1 MKRLKKR
8 TAAVLAAVMLA
19 AAMPASSLMAQT
31 ASDEPDTITVET
43 AATETESMPAETE
56 GETVQTAETE
66 SAPAQTEAA
75 ADVTESET
83 VQTQT
88 AVAETESGAV
98 LPESL
103 AAQTESET
111 AQPADIAVLAET
123 DQGTLTADGIQQSV
137 PTAYIE
143 QQIADPSV
151 SMIRIKLQDNGSQ
164 ALSRD
169 TLTKLYDADKML
181 SIEMYAPENDAEPYY
196 TWFINGTAHDYNG
209 YIPCAEQISLGVT
222 IDAPE
227 FREKIDGIFGYEA
240 LYTSVEMD
248 YQGLLPGGIILS
260 VPTQLDSFEVAD
272 VYEYNEYTE
281 WLADTVY
288 GAGFTDANTS
298 YGWVLGIRMN
308 NSYVYGGNYILTNE
322 PLPVKPIDPDDV
334 IYSDIN
340 EIEAKILKDAAD
352 PEKSEINVKAGIYVP
367 NIDTYKLSI
376 PTLEAVRDSG
386 KVLNVTF
393 PGVEASAEYTWT
405 FDGSAMGEILQEVDL
420 VVTYP
425 WPVDEVESMITNGAD
440 PFVLNFRH
448 SGVLPSG
455 TTFRTGGFGGDVQ
468 DGSYGYLYYLVD
480 SGKVDVPNHMEYVGA
495 VAFSTE
501 VDEYDYVHGYAT
513 ISGLTRCSTYV
524 ITETRAEGPNI
535 VYPEPE
541 PPETDETE
549 ETEPPA
555 TDETEE
561 TVPPATDETEETA
574 PPATD
579 ETEETKEPAQTDD
592 SKDSGKDESKAPA
605 DENTQDTPKTGDQFP
620 MLALMSLMLVS
631 AAAAVVCLWKKFEHK
646 MK

>member
-1 MKRLKKR
+1 M
-8 TAAVLAAVMLA
+8 
-19 AAMPASSLMAQT
+19 
-31 ASDEPDTITVET
+31 
-43 AATETESMPAETE
+43 SMNIMN
-56 GETVQTAETE
+56 
-66 SAPAQTEAA
+66 
-75 ADVTESET
+75 
-83 VQTQT
+83 TQ
-88 AVAETESGAV
+88 
-98 LPESL
+98 
-103 AAQTESET
+103 
-111 AQPADIAVLAET
+111 
-123 DQGTLTADGIQQSV
+123 
-137 PTAYIE
+137 
-143 QQIADPSV
+143 
-151 SMIRIKLQDNGSQ
+151 
-164 ALSRD
+164 
-169 TLTKLYDADKML
+169 
-181 SIEMYAPENDAEPYY
+181 
-196 TWFINGTAHDYNG
+196 
-209 YIPCAEQISLGVT
+209 
-222 IDAPE
+222 
-227 FREKIDGIFGYEA
+227 
-240 LYTSVEMD
+240 
-248 YQGLLPGGIILS
+248 
-260 VPTQLDSFEVAD
+260 
-272 VYEYNEYTE
+272 

-308 NSYVYGGNYILTNE
+308 NYYEYGGNYILTNE
-322 PLPVKPIDPDDV
+322 PLPVQPIDPDDV

-513 ISGLTRCSTYV
+513 ISGLTHCSTYV

-541 PPETDETE
+541 PPETGETEETEPPATDETE

-561 TVPPATDETEETA
+561 TEPPATDETEETA

>member
-8 TAAVLAAVMLA
+8 TASVLAAVILA

-43 AATETESMPAETE
+43 AAAETESMPAETE

-66 SAPAQTEAA
+66 SAPAQTE
-75 ADVTESET
+75 T
-83 VQTQT
+83 
-88 AVAETESGAV
+88 
-98 LPESL
+98 
-103 AAQTESET
+103 AQTESET

-151 SMIRIKLQDNGSQ
+151 SRISIKLQDNGSQ

-260 VPTQLDSFEVAD
+260 VPTQLGGFEVAD

-308 NSYVYGGNYILTNE
+308 NYYEYGGNYILTNE

-405 FDGSAMGEILQEVDL
+405 FDGGAMGEILQEVDL

-455 TTFRTGGFGGDVQ
+455 TTFRTGGFGGEVQ

-480 SGKVDVPNHMEYVGA
+480 SGRVDVPNHMEYVGA

-501 VDEYDYVHGYAT
+501 TTDSGYVLGYAT
-513 ISGLTRCSTYV
+513 ISGLTHCSTYV

-535 VYPEPE
+535 VYPEP
-541 PPETDETE
+541 
-549 ETEPPA
+549 EPPA

-574 PPATD
+574 PPATDETEETVPPAID

>member
-31 ASDEPDTITVET
+31 ASDETDTITVET
-43 AATETESMPAETE
+43 AA
-56 GETVQTAETE
+56 
-66 SAPAQTEAA
+66 
-75 ADVTESET
+75 
-83 VQTQT
+83 
-88 AVAETESGAV
+88 AETESGAV

-103 AAQTESET
+103 ATQTESET

-151 SMIRIKLQDNGSQ
+151 SMIRIKLLDNGSQ
-164 ALSRD
+164 VLSRD
-169 TLTKLYDADKML
+169 LLVELDIAYKILYV
-181 SIEMYAPENDAEPYY
+181 EMYESMDASEPYY
-196 TWFINGTAHDYNG
+196 TWMFNGGVGMEHSDEYM
-209 YIPCAEQISLGVT
+209 YVAEQVPLHVT
-222 IDAPE
+222 IDNPE
-227 FREKIDGIFGYEA
+227 LREKIDDIFGYEA
-240 LYTSVEMD
+240 EYTLVEMD
-248 YQGLLPGGIILS
+248 YSGMIQDGMVLS
-260 VPTQLDSFEVAD
+260 VPTALDGHESANVHM
-272 VYEYNEYTE
+272 YNEYWE
-281 WLADTVY
+281 WVDPTGY
-288 GAGFTDANTS
+288 SAGFADANTS
-298 YGWVLGIRMN
+298 YGWVLNMYLGY
-308 NSYVYGGNYILTNE
+308 SGTYILTNE
-322 PLPVKPIDPDDV
+322 PAPVKPIDPDDV

-513 ISGLTRCSTYV
+513 ISGLTHCSTYV

-541 PPETDETE
+541 PPETGETEETEPPATDETE

-561 TVPPATDETEETA
+561 TVPPAADETEETAPPATDETEETA